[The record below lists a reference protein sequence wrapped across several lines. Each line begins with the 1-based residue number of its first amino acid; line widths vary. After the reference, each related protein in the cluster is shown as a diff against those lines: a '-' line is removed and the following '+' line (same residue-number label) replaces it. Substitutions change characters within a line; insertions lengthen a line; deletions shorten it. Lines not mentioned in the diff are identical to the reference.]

1 MCVQNFM
8 AGGVREEGCWASAAA
23 MVIAVLLVFLCVSFV
38 FLCGVQ
44 LLHLSDSPFFY
55 VPTLG

>member
-1 MCVQNFM
+1 MCKILWP
-8 AGGVREEGCWASAAA
+8 EGCGKRVVRASAAA

-44 LLHLSDSPFFY
+44 LLHLSDSP
-55 VPTLG
+55 